1 MFLNKVEICGVNTS
15 ELPLLSNEEKENLFL
30 RIERGDKAAREKYV
44 KGNLRLVLSVIQ
56 RFSNNHEHADDLFQ
70 VGCIGLMKAVDN
82 FDRSLD
88 VKFSTY
94 AVPMILGEVR
104 RYLRDN
110 NSIRVSRSLRDTAY
124 KAIYAKEQLTKSMN
138 RTPTIEEIA
147 KETDISEESPEAL
160 MTVDSAD
167 VEYGTNRMT
176 EAVADH
182 VVPIVGIVFGLPCAA
197 IVCIVWFLT
206 NYFIRRNRDK
216 NALISKAIDNDYTL
230 PDAFFS
236 QPASSEAAIGDES
249 QMSAANSTKM
259 FAAQPLSQRDPRRFS
274 TGIMLV
280 CIGVPVFIF
289 FLVNGVTPAAFLC
302 GGILIFI
309 GVAKLLSYYF
319 VPGYSNERLRR
330 PGTQRPTY
338 QPQALF
344 GQSQPFQQP
353 YQRPYGY
360 QPQQGYGAPQ
370 SNPTA
375 TPSGM
380 SEYQQC
386 PPPVPPKES

>member
-147 KETDISEESPEAL
+147 KETDISEEDIIYALDAIATPMSLFEPVYQDGNDPLFLMDQICDKKNKEETWVEHLSLQEAMNQL
-160 MTVDSAD
+160 PGR
-167 VEYGTNRMT
+167 EYHIIKKRFFEGKTQM
-176 EAVADH
+176 EVAEE
-182 VVPIVGIVFGLPCAA
+182 VGISQAQVSRLEKSALK
-197 IVCIVWFLT
+197 IMK
-206 NYFIRRNRDK
+206 NY
-216 NALISKAIDNDYTL
+216 
-230 PDAFFS
+230 
-236 QPASSEAAIGDES
+236 
-249 QMSAANSTKM
+249 
-259 FAAQPLSQRDPRRFS
+259 
-274 TGIMLV
+274 
-280 CIGVPVFIF
+280 
-289 FLVNGVTPAAFLC
+289 
-302 GGILIFI
+302 
-309 GVAKLLSYYF
+309 
-319 VPGYSNERLRR
+319 LR
-330 PGTQRPTY
+330 
-338 QPQALF
+338 
-344 GQSQPFQQP
+344 
-353 YQRPYGY
+353 
-360 QPQQGYGAPQ
+360 
-370 SNPTA
+370 
-375 TPSGM
+375 
-380 SEYQQC
+380 
-386 PPPVPPKES
+386 